1 MASAEA
7 VAAVVEAGG
16 AHVPGLMDALEDRLV
31 AVAGSHGATLGEH
44 ATATIAAGGKRLRP
58 LLVFVAAGPAAAG
71 HDAALRAAVA
81 VELVHSATLVHD
93 DVLDAAVL
101 RRGRPT
107 VVAAA
112 GRSIATATGDLLFSR
127 AFAELAGGG
136 SADAVRVLSDAS
148 SALVQGELLQ
158 REDAWKLQTTRER
171 YLRRCDL
178 KTARLFR
185 AACELGALAGGGNV
199 ALLGEFGERIGLAF
213 QLLDDVLDVSGPAER
228 TGKHRGTD
236 LLDGTVTLPLILARE
251 RDPELAQLDLRAVRT
266 PEQAEGVCDA
276 IAATG
281 ALDAARGE
289 ALAMVAEAKADLP
302 ALPEPSQQAAL
313 ELVAD
318 GVVDRY
324 LLEIFGE
331 DGAGLEGGGEA
342 VSFGLHV
349 RLHEAA
355 EVLDEGVGA
364 EVQVLVEAVDGGL
377 VVRADLAPLAVR
389 AAELDL
395 PVRRGGLFPVGRVDE
410 VLVALRADAE
420 VDDRRGRR
428 HRGLARGFGGER
440 LKVDDLDLPPRGQR
454 DASDVLA
461 VGVGG
466 LAHDLEEVVP
476 KGLVDDLPP
485 GIRPPFH
492 ELDLSAT
499 RDAAS
504 LGTRDASPTRTPA
517 ERSRCQTSD
526 PWSSRSSL

>member
-16 AHVPGLMDALEDRLV
+16 AHVPGLMRALEERL
-31 AVAGSHGATLGEH
+31 
-44 ATATIAAGGKRLRP
+44 ATIAAGGKRLRP
-58 LLVFVAAGPAAAG
+58 LLVFVAAGPSAAG

-107 VVAAA
+107 VVASA

-136 SADAVRVLSDAS
+136 SAEAVRVLSDAS

-158 REDAWKLQTTRER
+158 REDAWELQTTRER

-185 AACELGALAGGGNV
+185 AACELGALAGANAQGHSPDGNPPGLDRSGRV
-199 ALLGEFGERIGLAF
+199 RLLGEFGERIGLAF

-251 RDPELAQLDLRAVRT
+251 RDPELAKLDLRAVRT

-281 ALDAARGE
+281 ALEAARAE
-289 ALAMVAEAKADLP
+289 ALAMVGEAKADLP

-324 LLEIFGE
+324 
-331 DGAGLEGGGEA
+331 
-342 VSFGLHV
+342 S
-349 RLHEAA
+349 
-355 EVLDEGVGA
+355 
-364 EVQVLVEAVDGGL
+364 
-377 VVRADLAPLAVR
+377 
-389 AAELDL
+389 
-395 PVRRGGLFPVGRVDE
+395 
-410 VLVALRADAE
+410 
-420 VDDRRGRR
+420 
-428 HRGLARGFGGER
+428 
-440 LKVDDLDLPPRGQR
+440 
-454 DASDVLA
+454 
-461 VGVGG
+461 
-466 LAHDLEEVVP
+466 
-476 KGLVDDLPP
+476 
-485 GIRPPFH
+485 
-492 ELDLSAT
+492 
-499 RDAAS
+499 
-504 LGTRDASPTRTPA
+504 
-517 ERSRCQTSD
+517 
-526 PWSSRSSL
+526 